1 MASKAYY
8 NVSIIQISCYNRIFL
23 SEVVIWPNGHRL
35 GFTTI
40 ARILT
45 HWPRASEYL

>member
-23 SEVVIWPNGHRL
+23 SEIVKWPKGHRL

-40 ARILT
+40 AGILT
-45 HWPRASEYL
+45 HSPLASEYL